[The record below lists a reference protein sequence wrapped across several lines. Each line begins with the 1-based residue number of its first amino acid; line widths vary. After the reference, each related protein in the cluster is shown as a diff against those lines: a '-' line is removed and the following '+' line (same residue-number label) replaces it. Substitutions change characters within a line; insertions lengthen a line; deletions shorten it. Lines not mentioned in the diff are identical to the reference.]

1 MKWGRIV
8 RRNSTQL
15 LLGLEATDSWGVVD
29 SARPAS
35 AVYDSGVI
43 SRVPGLALHRRRAL
57 SSLLALALGLLL
69 AAGLLEIGAWVIR
82 PEASYERWHASSLR
96 YLLDSEVDW
105 KLEPGPHPWG
115 RINGDHFR
123 GPPLSKDKPAD
134 VFRIAVLGG
143 SAAFDL
149 YKSDEQAWPLL
160 LEQRLNSD
168 SPAARKVP
176 RYQMLNA
183 GTPGYS
189 TWQSVRLLRARIFD
203 WHPDLILVYHLYND
217 SLAFRFDDS
226 EKIIRGWRINARANH
241 LSVAAHAHPAWD
253 ALGRVLPHAGDLL
266 RHQWIQFQRR
276 QRLQENAVY
285 WHRPK
290 LGERAHPVGLGFYRD
305 NLEHMA
311 ELCEAHGV
319 RMGIITQASMIREHP
334 TAEQRQVIGYGYRG
348 LSHPEL
354 WASYERAWQMATE
367 LAERHEHVFAS
378 PVHLWVP
385 PTREMFHDE
394 VHLTDRGSAL
404 LSELLARH
412 LQEDILEAPP

>member
-1 MKWGRIV
+1 MVGSEPFDLWG
-8 RRNSTQL
+8 
-15 LLGLEATDSWGVVD
+15 AVD
-29 SARPAS
+29 SVRPAS
-35 AVYDSGVI
+35 TVYDSGVS
-43 SRVPGLALHRRRAL
+43 SREPGLALHRRRAV
-57 SSLLALALGLLL
+57 SSLLALLLGLLL
-69 AAGLLEIGAWVIR
+69 AAGVLEISVWVAQ
-82 PEASYERWHASSLR
+82 PEASYEQWHASSLR
-96 YLLDSEVDW
+96 YLLDPEVDW
-105 KLEPGPHPWG
+105 KLEPGTHPWG

-149 YKSDEQAWPLL
+149 YKPDEQAWPLL
-160 LEQRLNSD
+160 LEQHLNANRH
-168 SPAARKVP
+168 AARKGP
-176 RYQMLNA
+176 RYQVLNA

-189 TWQSVRLLRARIFD
+189 TWQSVRLLRAHIFD

-226 EKIIRGWRINARANH
+226 EKIIRGWRMNARANH
-241 LSVAAHAHPAWD
+241 LSAAAHPHLAWD
-253 ALGRVLPHAGDLL
+253 ALGSVLPHAGDLL

-276 QRLQENAVY
+276 QRLQENAAY

-290 LGERAHPVGLGFYRD
+290 LGERAHPVGLGFYHD

-311 ELCEAHGV
+311 ELSEAHGV

-354 WASYERAWQMATE
+354 WASYQRTWQMATE
-367 LAERHEHVFAS
+367 LAERHEHVFAL
-378 PVHLWVP
+378 PAHLLVP

-404 LSELLARH
+404 LSELVARH
-412 LQEDILEAPP
+412 LQEEILEAPR